1 MTVIVFFT
9 AYFSFS
15 GLAVQ
20 HKGVLSR
27 LFCYKLRLLLDLI
40 ISDYNTI
47 HSDSIMEILDKVND
61 DVSLINSS
69 NSDDGNAKEQDFVR
83 MIKTINYILRV
94 NVKILH
100 ILAFH

>member
-1 MTVIVFFT
+1 MTVIVYFT
-9 AYFSFS
+9 AFFSFS
-15 GLAVQ
+15 GLSVQ

-27 LFCYKLRLLLDLI
+27 LFCYKLKLLLDLI
-40 ISDYNTI
+40 IGDYNTI

-69 NSDDGNAKEQDFVR
+69 NSDDDNAKEQDVVR
-83 MIKTINYILRV
+83 IIKTINYILRV

>member
-1 MTVIVFFT
+1 M
-9 AYFSFS
+9 
-15 GLAVQ
+15 
-20 HKGVLSR
+20 
-27 LFCYKLRLLLDLI
+27 LDFI

-47 HSDSIMEILDKVND
+47 HFESSMEILGKVND

-69 NSDDGNAKEQDFVR
+69 NSDDDNAKEQDVVR

-94 NVKILH
+94 NFKILH